1 MVATA
6 QRIDD
11 CLSIADG
18 RLWIEGC
25 DATELAERFGTP
37 LSVISEDQLRRN
49 ARRFKRAL
57 ADAWPEGETRV
68 LPSIKANYT
77 LALRC
82 ALTQEG
88 LGCDVFG
95 PAELHAALRGG
106 VPPQLISVNGTGKT
120 RALLEQAVRIGA
132 RVTLDSVREI
142 DLVREVA
149 RALGLRAQVRF
160 RARPRYLELQAPSDF
175 SESSVYETA
184 QEYKPGIP
192 TDELIAA
199 GREAVTAPELDVLGL
214 MSTSAGTATTG
225 RHGLRMRR
233 APARPPR
240 SWWRRGMAGSR
251 ASSIWAE
258 AIAVAARS
266 EHLGLRRRRR
276 PVPRA
281 RARGRRP
288 GARGGPARGLAG
300 RVPLDGVAL
309 EIEPGRALHADT
321 GIHLT
326 RVVNLKAA
334 ARAARVA
341 LGRDRHDRDV
351 PARPA
356 GEHCRFPVVSATAC
370 ASRRPSPW
378 TSWAARAASTCW
390 RRRCGC
396 PRSIG
401 DTLAFLD
408 TGAYEDAC
416 AANFNALPR
425 PAIVLVAAAKPRSS
439 AAPRRSRMSSR
450 ATSCRSGCGHDR
462 ARHSTTPASRSRS
475 IDAALR
481 LLSRPARPAPDR
493 RGRRRGPRAR
503 RDHRPPGRAPA
514 LRRLDL
520 GGGQVL
526 ELLEYLGRRF
536 VPRASAPATRG
547 PRISPCAS
555 TASMPCAQ
563 RLVAAGVRIAAAP
576 PTITAPGDW
585 HGVRCV
591 YVDDPDGRTVEL
603 VQRP

>member
-106 VPPQLISVNGTGKT
+106 VPPQLISVNGTGKS

-149 RALGLRAQVRF
+149 RALGRRAQVRF
-160 RARPRYLELQAPSDF
+160 RTRPRYLELQAPSDF

-199 GREAVTAPELDVLGL
+199 GREAVTGPELDVLGL
-214 MSTSAGTATTG
+214 MSHLGRHRNDRETWAAYAKSAGETVAELVAAWAGWQPRELDLGGGYAAPRDPNTWAYG
-225 RHGLRMRR
+225 GDVGQSR
-233 APARPPR
+233 APALEDVV
-240 SWWRRGMAGSR
+240 R
-251 ASSIWAE
+251 AL
-258 AIAVAARS
+258 AA
-266 EHLGLRRRRR
+266 GLRE
-276 PVPRA
+276 
-281 RARGRRP
+281 GI
-288 GARGGPARGLAG
+288 AG
-300 RVPLDGVAL
+300 RVPLNGVAL

-326 RVVNLKAA
+326 RVVNLKAQREPLA
-334 ARAARVA
+334 WRWVETDTTEMF
-341 LGRDRHDRDV
+341 LLDLLV
-351 PARPA
+351 
-356 GEHCRFPVVSATAC
+356 EHCRFPVVSAG
-370 ASRRPSPW
+370 RMRESPGEPVDVVGC
-378 TSWAARAASTCW
+378 SCGFDVLAPQVRLPAAA
-390 RRRCGC
+390 
-396 PRSIG
+396 IG

-425 PAIVLVAAAKPRSS
+425 PAIVLVSGSEAEIV
-439 AAPRRSRMSSR
+439 RR
-450 ATSCRSGCGHDR
+450 AETIEDVF
-462 ARHSTTPASRSRS
+462 ARDVVPER
-475 IDAALR
+475 LR
-481 LLSRPARPAPDR
+481 P
-493 RGRRRGPRAR
+493 
-503 RDHRPPGRAPA
+503 
-514 LRRLDL
+514 
-520 GGGQVL
+520 
-526 ELLEYLGRRF
+526 
-536 VPRASAPATRG
+536 
-547 PRISPCAS
+547 
-555 TASMPCAQ
+555 
-563 RLVAAGVRIAAAP
+563 
-576 PTITAPGDW
+576 
-585 HGVRCV
+585 
-591 YVDDPDGRTVEL
+591 
-603 VQRP
+603 